1 MKYSRG
7 RGRQR
12 TMDTSYQRLRG
23 PVEGNAAFLPPAQ
36 TPRPFA
42 SDDPFRVSTDSPGSV
57 SRFSNKR
64 ELGEGNFG
72 VVPRIGS
79 HSSPASSGVPRTQPY
94 PANGDRDGSSSAVS
108 SISPAPSSTG
118 QSSAI
123 SAPPQ
128 FYCYPYA
135 VPVPYGYPPHMFQ
148 YAPPMQPAAA
158 SRDGS
163 EHTSAMP
170 WIPAG
175 QMQKASP
182 CTSIVLILS

>member
-1 MKYSRG
+1 
-7 RGRQR
+7 
-12 TMDTSYQRLRG
+12 MDTSYQRPRV
-23 PVEGNAAFLPPAQ
+23 PVDGNTAFPPSAQ
-36 TPRPFA
+36 NPRPFG

-57 SRFSNKR
+57 SCFSNKR

-72 VVPRIGS
+72 VAPRVGN
-79 HSSPASSGVPRTQPY
+79 HSSPASSGVPRSQPY
-94 PANGDRDGSSSAVS
+94 FANGDRDGSSSAVS

-118 QSSAI
+118 QTSAI

-135 VPVPYGYPPHMFQ
+135 VPVPYGYPPQMFQ
-148 YAPPMQPAAA
+148 YAPMQPAAV
-158 SRDGS
+158 SRDGN
-163 EHTSAMP
+163 EHTAAMP

-182 CTSIVLILS
+182 YADISLTQS